1 MMVCAI
7 YRSPKK
13 EGMYLFVD
21 KKDGLDKMPESLR
34 PIFGEPQFAMT
45 LMLKADRKLARADKD
60 EVEQSIREKGY
71 YLQMPPSTEELYN
84 RGDKFKNDTN
94 YKL

>member
-1 MMVCAI
+1 MIICAI

-13 EGMYLFVD
+13 EGMYLYVD
-21 KKDGLDKMPESLR
+21 KKEGLDKMPESLR

-45 LMLKADRKLARADKD
+45 LMLKPDRKLARADKE
-60 EVEQSIREKGY
+60 EVENSIREQGY
-71 YLQMPPSTEELYN
+71 YLQMPPSAEELYN
-84 RGDKFKNDTN
+84 RGDAYENNRN